1 MKLLV
6 MNYRKITHLSPSS
19 VFISSQ
25 KKECEKGLQKKEKRI
40 VQSHTSQPSFD
51 NLSYLLCVIY
61 NFYLCVKMT
70 VYSPWVHFFPSKQWK
85 SPWFVWGKRNFTL
98 PCQFEITTFLFPSSS
113 GAIWALVIANL
124 YLYGGSGHLW
134 QYFPWSR
141 LPTWCLL
148 RT

>member
-25 KKECEKGLQKKEKRI
+25 KKECEKGLQKKEKQI

-51 NLSYLLCVIY
+51 NLSYLLCVIF

-70 VYSPWVHFFPSKQWK
+70 VYSP
-85 SPWFVWGKRNFTL
+85 
-98 PCQFEITTFLFPSSS
+98 
-113 GAIWALVIANL
+113 
-124 YLYGGSGHLW
+124 
-134 QYFPWSR
+134 
-141 LPTWCLL
+141 
-148 RT
+148 